1 MMAGSSAVE
10 SDAKFDSF
18 YNEVKKIEKQDSVLT
33 SAQQI
38 ERLLRPGATYRNLNP
53 FEVLQIEPDLPI
65 GDLKKKYKRMSIL
78 VHPDKNP
85 DDRERAQTAFDI
97 INKAYKA
104 LEDETT
110 RQKCMDVVE
119 EAKFKVDSAIQE
131 KRKKLKK
138 DGKKDVSVDEDDPEK
153 YKRAIQVQTMK
164 LFADME
170 RKRRELE
177 TRDQEERK
185 RKREQEIEEEETK
198 KAQKEWNKNFEESR
212 EGRVTSWQNFKAGKT
227 SKKAAKAKKPLG
239 FRPPKLKPEQ
249 R

>member
-1 MMAGSSAVE
+1 MAGSSSAVE
-10 SDAKFDSF
+10 SDAKFNSF
-18 YNEVKKIEKQDSVLT
+18 YTEVKKIEKQDSVLT
-33 SAQQI
+33 SVQQI

-53 FEVLQIEPDLPI
+53 FEVLQIDPDLPI
-65 GDLKKKYKRMSIL
+65 QDLKKKYKRMSIL

-85 DDRERAQTAFDI
+85 DDRERSQTAFDI

-104 LEDETT
+104 LEDEKT
-110 RQKCMDVVE
+110 RQRCMDVVE
-119 EAKFKVDSAIQE
+119 EAKFKVDSAITD

-138 DGKKDVSVDEDDPEK
+138 EGKKGAVIDEDDPDI
-153 YKRAIQVQTMK
+153 YKRALQVQTMK

-170 RKRRELE
+170 RKRKELE
-177 TRDQEERK
+177 TRDQQERK
-185 RKREQEIEEEETK
+185 RKREAEIEEEDNK
-198 KAQKEWNKNFEESR
+198 KTTKEWNKNFEESR

-227 SKKAAKAKKPLG
+227 SKKAKVGKPLG